1 MTLDEQYQKVIDD
14 QRAYL
19 LKLQDDFNKACDEA
33 KKRAQEKLKGIPD
46 TDKEAREQVLKDQK
60 QELEEALHILKSE
73 VDHSTRKTM
82 RELESVVH
90 EKEKQILADLEKQMA
105 SL

>member
-1 MTLDEQYQKVIDD
+1 MTLDEQYQAAIDD

-19 LKLQDDFNKACDEA
+19 LKLQDNFNKTCEEA
-33 KKRAQEKLKGIPD
+33 KETAKQKLSGLPKEDREGREVILKEQKG
-46 TDKEAREQVLKDQK
+46 
-60 QELEEALHILKSE
+60 ELEAALHNLKTE
-73 VDHSTRKTM
+73 VDVSTRRTM
-82 RELESVVH
+82 RKLEEIIR